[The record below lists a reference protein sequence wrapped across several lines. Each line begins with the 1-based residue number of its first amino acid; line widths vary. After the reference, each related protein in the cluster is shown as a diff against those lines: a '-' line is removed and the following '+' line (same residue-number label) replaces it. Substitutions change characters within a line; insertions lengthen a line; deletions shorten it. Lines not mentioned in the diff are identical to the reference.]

1 VASHRLSASVRAQTQ
16 ARGLDKDRAAREDI
30 VMSVDAAASAPWYR
44 ALDRSQWYTLLA
56 TNLGW
61 LFDGYELYALILT
74 IGVALHQLLDPSLHA
89 QTQAYAGTIIATT
102 LLGWAFGGMVG
113 GILADYLGRKRTM
126 MLAILAYSIMTGV
139 SALAWNWESF
149 AVLRFLVGV
158 AIGSEWATGASITAE
173 LWPDNAR
180 GRGGALMQCGFGV
193 GFFAAS
199 AIWVYVGGLGPDAW
213 RWMFLIGVLPGLFTL
228 WIRRGIPESA
238 VWESTNERRQAAA
251 ERKKSG
257 RALEASDHALTRFT
271 LVELFAD
278 PKVRT
283 RMAVVF
289 LMALSTTLAWWG
301 VSSFVPP
308 YVASVAAKAG
318 LPGPAWAGYTG
329 MAYNAGGIVGYIG
342 FGFLADMYG
351 RKPVTLAF
359 FALSLL
365 TTPVLY
371 LWTHDLDLLL
381 VAAAAN
387 GLFTL
392 GMFSWMPVWL
402 PELFPTRVRATGI
415 AFAFNAP
422 RFIAF
427 IGPLIAGALIAKF
440 GGFGNTAVSI
450 SLIYII
456 GFLATFA
463 LPETRGKPLP
473 ENI

>member
-1 VASHRLSASVRAQTQ
+1 
-16 ARGLDKDRAAREDI
+16 
-30 VMSVDAAASAPWYR
+30 MSVTAEASTAWYR

-74 IGVALHQLLDPSLHA
+74 VGVALHQLLDPSLYA

-102 LLGWAFGGMVG
+102 LLGWAFGGLIG
-113 GILADYLGRKRTM
+113 GILADYIGRKRTM
-126 MLAILAYSIMTGV
+126 MLAIVGYSLMTGV

-149 AVLRFLVGV
+149 AALRFLVGV

-173 LWPDNAR
+173 LWPDKAR
-180 GRGGALMQCGFGV
+180 GRGAGLMQCGFGI

-199 AIWVYVGGLGPDAW
+199 AIWVYVGDLGPNAW
-213 RWMFLIGVLPGLFTL
+213 RYMFLIGVLPGLFTL
-228 WIRRGIPESA
+228 WIRRGIPESP
-238 VWESTNERRQAAA
+238 VWERTNASRQAAA
-251 ERKKSG
+251 KRKKSG
-257 RALEASDHALTRFT
+257 GALSAADHSLTRFT
-271 LVELFAD
+271 LLELFAD
-278 PKVRT
+278 PKVRV
-283 RMAVVF
+283 RMLIVF

-308 YVASVAAKAG
+308 YVSSVAVKAG
-318 LPGPAWAGYTG
+318 LPGPRWAAYAGL
-329 MAYNAGGIVGYIG
+329 AYNAAGVVGYIG
-342 FGFLADMYG
+342 FGFLADAWG
-351 RKPVTLAF
+351 RKPVTLIF

-371 LWTHDLDLLL
+371 LWTHDPGWLL

-402 PELFPTRVRATGI
+402 PELFPTRVRATGV

-427 IGPLIAGALIAKF
+427 IGPLIAGTLIARF

-450 SLIYII
+450 SLIYVL
-456 GFLATFA
+456 GFVATLFV
-463 LPETRGKPLP
+463 PETRGKPLP
-473 ENI
+473 EDI